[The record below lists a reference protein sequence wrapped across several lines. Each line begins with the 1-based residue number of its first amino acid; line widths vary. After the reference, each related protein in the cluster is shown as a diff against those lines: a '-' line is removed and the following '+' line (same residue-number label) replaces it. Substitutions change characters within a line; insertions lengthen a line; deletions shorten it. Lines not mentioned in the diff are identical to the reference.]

1 MLGSECFRSPWFR
14 CWGGRF
20 AFVAYLLVP
29 PNTLLLE
36 WAVCLAV
43 LVMVL
48 LVRGLG
54 LLAVLRR
61 WVIPVR
67 SCCHSGHLVDISIF
81 RVGLVGL
88 GLFLEVSARFVLSGL
103 ELVGVRGEW
112 HVRQLH
118 RSEEG
123 RLSFCARGE

>member
-1 MLGSECFRSPWFR
+1 MLVLSGISVLRGS
-14 CWGGRF
+14 F
-20 AFVAYLLVP
+20 AFDVYSFGVLGP
-29 PNTLLLE
+29 FLLLE

-61 WVIPVR
+61 WVILVR
-67 SCCHSGHLVDISIF
+67 GCHSGHLVAIPVF

-88 GLFLEVSARFVLSGL
+88 GLFLEVSARFVLSEL
-103 ELVGVRGEW
+103 ELVGVRGG
-112 HVRQLH
+112 V
-118 RSEEG
+118 
-123 RLSFCARGE
+123 ARAAVASK